1 MRTGPKPHQVLDL
14 RLPDPSAH
22 PGLRPVII
30 YVHSGGW
37 IAGDRSLVPDF
48 VLAQVARGY
57 ALVSIDYQLAT
68 VGADGSPVSSFPGA
82 IWDVKRAIRYVKLN
96 AAAWNVDAGE
106 VILAGASAG
115 GYLAAFVGAT
125 AGKFEPSDLPTTAT
139 RRIDSS
145 VEAIVDLVGPS
156 DLETFER
163 TDHPWAA
170 PLTASFLGC
179 ARPSGDNLV
188 TCPDGIVRA
197 ASVAPYVD
205 STDPPIFLAYGA
217 LDSLVAAGTQGE
229 PLARLWIHTHHG
241 NRDQRDLRRRR
252 RSGPQPAVRR
262 HGGAADGVRRP
273 CDARPA
279 HPRSRLDD
287 DQERLRCRDRL

>member
-1 MRTGPKPHQVLDL
+1 
-14 RLPDPSAH
+14 
-22 PGLRPVII
+22 LRPVIV

-37 IAGDRSLVPDF
+37 ITGDRSSVPD
-48 VLAQVARGY
+48 VMLAQVARGY

-68 VGADGSPVSSFPGA
+68 VGADGRPVSSFPGA
-82 IWDVKRAIRYVKLN
+82 IWDVKRAIRYIKSS
-96 AAAWNVDAGE
+96 AAAWNVE
-106 VILAGASAG
+106 PRQVILTGASAG

-125 AGKFEPSDLPTTAT
+125 AGQFEPPDLPTTAT

-179 ARPSGDNLV
+179 SSPSGDNLV
-188 TCPDGIVRA
+188 TCPDGIIRA

-217 LDSLVAAGTQGE
+217 LDDLVVAGTQGE
-229 PLARLWIHTHHG
+229 PLARLWVRAHHG
-241 NRDQRDLRRRR
+241 NRTSATYDVVEGAGHTLQFDDTVAPLTDFFDRVTQ
-252 RSGPQPAVRR
+252 GP
-262 HGGAADGVRRP
+262 GVRGRV
-273 CDARPA
+273 
-279 HPRSRLDD
+279 
-287 DQERLRCRDRL
+287 